1 MIYDGEASIGM
12 PAEPKNISV
21 TLTFEPLT
29 ARGPGVDKT

>member
-1 MIYDGEASIGM
+1 MVYDGEASSGM
-12 PAEPKNISV
+12 PAEQKNVSV